1 MLVDGAGEIIV
12 EALTANRSFASIP
25 SASSI
30 LDTSNY
36 TIQAVTF
43 GKDADGFRNHA
54 HISYTP
60 SANQIIKVLSYEPT
74 SILTYHTSATG
85 QYLEDL
91 GYRLYP
97 ESPSPVH
104 RRLEIK
110 STVPN
115 YSSGVVD
122 IGHCLNTAI
131 HPILSS
137 VHHLVG
143 CFPTSGGTNF
153 WMFSSTTT
161 PSNTITSGTL
171 SSFFNYHGIMD
182 CSGFLKVAEGDAAY
196 QLNLSSTSDFT
207 KGAIRVRG
215 NNFPNSVLIACKL
228 ITGDAG
234 SLLLFGGLYHV
245 GLWVLDLKETLKQ
258 GITAPFNF
266 NTLNNQRKYKLFAKK
281 TFNKDLLFC
290 QDIGGFSALK
300 EFFSTIGV
308 LTSDGFIQI
317 VYQLNFA

>member
-12 EALTANRSFASIP
+12 DALTANRSFASIP
-25 SASSI
+25 SASAI

-36 TIQAVTF
+36 TIQAVSF
-43 GKDADGFRNHA
+43 GKDAEGFRNHA
-54 HISYTP
+54 HIIYTP
-60 SANQIIKVLSYEPT
+60 SDSQIIKVLSYEPT
-74 SILTYHTSATG
+74 SILTYHTSATA

-91 GYRLYP
+91 GYKLYP
-97 ESPSPVH
+97 ESPSPIH
-104 RRLEIK
+104 RKLEIK
-110 STVPN
+110 STIPN
-115 YSSGVVD
+115 YSSGVPD

-131 HPILSS
+131 HPTLSS

-143 CFPTSGGTNF
+143 CFPTSGGTDF
-153 WMFSSTTT
+153 WMFSSTTV

-182 CSGFLKVAEGDAAY
+182 CSGFLKVADGDAAY
-196 QLNLSSTSDFT
+196 QLNLSGSGDFT

-215 NNFPNSVLIACKL
+215 TNFPNSIFIVSKL
-228 ITGDAG
+228 VTGDAG
-234 SLLLFGGLYHV
+234 SLLLFGGLYHI

-258 GITAPFNF
+258 GITAPFSF
-266 NTLNNQRKYKLFAKK
+266 NALNNQRKYKLFAKK

-300 EFFSTIGV
+300 EFFAIGGIV
-308 LTSDGFIQI
+308 SSDGFIQI
-317 VYQLNFA
+317 SYQLNFV